1 MFSGFLTVNYTT
13 GSHLFFLLQIAE
25 NNPQNAPLV
34 LWLQGGP
41 GWPSSYGAFKEV
53 GSFYVLQQTGEPPR
67 LMENP
72 ERWSQDAHILFIDS
86 PVGTGFSYTEKEEGY
101 PTDDDMVAVH
111 LVEALIQVLVFGSIK
126 LITVIVFKIS
136 DLMMHFVPGSTWHLP
151 IFIFGESYGGA
162 YAVSVARK
170 IQEYKKNGYLDMEEL
185 DVRGVGIGNG

>member
-41 GWPSSYGAFKEV
+41 GWPSTYGAFKEV
-53 GSFYVLQQTGEPPR
+53 GSFYVLQQDGEPPR
-67 LMENP
+67 LMLNP

-86 PVGTGFSYTEKEEGY
+86 PVGTGFSYTEKEGGY

-111 LVEALIQVLVFGSIK
+111 LVEALIQVLIRHNK
-126 LITVIVFKIS
+126 LGWECHTQDIGFKI
-136 DLMMHFVPGSTWHLP
+136 M
-151 IFIFGESYGGA
+151 GGN
-162 YAVSVARK
+162 RL
-170 IQEYKKNGYLDMEEL
+170 IQNSFLCLILEYQ
-185 DVRGVGIGNG
+185 VG